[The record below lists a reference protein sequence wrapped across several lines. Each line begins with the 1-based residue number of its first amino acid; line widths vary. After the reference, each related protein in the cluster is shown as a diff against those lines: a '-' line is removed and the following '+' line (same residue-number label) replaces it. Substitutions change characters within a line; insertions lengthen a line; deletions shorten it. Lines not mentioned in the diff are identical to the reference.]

1 MADNGN
7 EKRPDLTVDSGSQ
20 APIEHQQK
28 NISDRNEKGPT
39 DFGAEHRPAD
49 ENNDRDEGEGEAESE
64 SVASKDEL
72 RLSKARCIA
81 LVCTVTGASF
91 LNVSTLVSLS
101 QLY

>member
-1 MADNGN
+1 MADNGD

-20 APIEHQQK
+20 APIEDQQK
-28 NISDRNEKGPT
+28 SISDRNEMGPT
-39 DFGAEHRPAD
+39 DFGADSRPAD
-49 ENNDRDEGEGEAESE
+49 ENNDRDEGEGEAE

-91 LNVSTLVSLS
+91 LNVSTSVSIS
-101 QLY
+101 QYH

>member
-7 EKRPDLTVDSGSQ
+7 DKRPDLTVDSGSQ
-20 APIEHQQK
+20 APIEDQQK

-39 DFGAEHRPAD
+39 DFGADNRPAD
-49 ENNDRDEGEGEAESE
+49 ENNDRDEGEGEAE

-91 LNVSTLVSLS
+91 LNVSVSVSIS
-101 QLY
+101 QHH